1 MKRIPHNLSDRIN
14 EAEENAIPEV
24 EDEEKEES
32 LMDPDGED
40 ANQACGDGGAGVD
53 GKEDG
58 CKGGADREERLQDNP
73 PLGLALCGAQEP
85 QQMQMPAL
93 EQNPAEHNPV
103 T

>member
-1 MKRIPHNLSDRIN
+1 MKRIPCNLNDRIN

-40 ANQACGDGGAGVD
+40 ANQACADGGAGVD
-53 GKEDG
+53 GKGDG
-58 CKGGADREERLQDNP
+58 CHGSADREERLQDNP
-73 PLGLALCGAQEP
+73 PLGLALGGAQEP
-85 QQMQMPAL
+85 QHMQMPVK
-93 EQNPAEHNPV
+93 EQNPAKHNPV